1 MVFEAGLKLGDLNA
15 DGNIDASD
23 VTALINK
30 VLGVTEIADDICDI
44 NGDGVV
50 NVSDVTALINIIL
63 AK

>member
-1 MVFEAGLKLGDLNA
+1 MGDLNA

-30 VLGVTEIADDICDI
+30 VLGVTEVSDDICDI